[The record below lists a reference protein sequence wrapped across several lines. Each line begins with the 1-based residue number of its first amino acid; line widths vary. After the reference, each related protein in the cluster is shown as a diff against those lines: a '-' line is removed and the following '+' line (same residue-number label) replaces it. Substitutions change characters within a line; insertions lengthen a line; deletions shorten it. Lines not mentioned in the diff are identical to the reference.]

1 MKGYI
6 ADNQFA
12 KGSMLPKV
20 EAALQFI
27 EKNPKGSV
35 LITSLS
41 GLNDALEG
49 KIGTRITIVLNA
61 DDFKIVIILMVI
73 IYNNLYNY

>member
-1 MKGYI
+1 
-6 ADNQFA
+6 
-12 KGSMLPKV
+12 MLPKV

-35 LITSLS
+35 LITLS

-49 KIGTRITIVLNA
+49 KIGTRIT
-61 DDFKIVIILMVI
+61 K
-73 IYNNLYNY
+73 

>member
-1 MKGYI
+1 MKEYI

-49 KIGTRITIVLNA
+49 KIGTRIT
-61 DDFKIVIILMVI
+61 K
-73 IYNNLYNY
+73 

>member
-49 KIGTRITIVLNA
+49 KIGTRIT
-61 DDFKIVIILMVI
+61 KK
-73 IYNNLYNY
+73 